1 MRNLLAFVLIV
12 VSLLTAHPLSAQGNS
27 CVEQVY
33 RGATLQF
40 SEDGVSYAPVPP
52 VGVYVLRNV
61 YACPITA
68 PVALGALQPL
78 FILADQNVMVAYASP
93 DGRAVYVHREWKIY
107 ALTMTQWQGIVNAV
121 NIKAA
126 NKVTNKK

>member
-1 MRNLLAFVLIV
+1 MRILLAFVLIV
-12 VSLLTAHPLSAQGNS
+12 VSLLTVQPLSAQGNS
-27 CVEQVY
+27 CIEQVY
-33 RGATLQF
+33 RGATLQY
-40 SEDGVSYAPVPP
+40 SVDGVTFAPVPP

-68 PVALGALQPL
+68 PVTLGALQP
-78 FILADQNVMVAYASP
+78 IIIMVDQNVMMAYASP
-93 DGRAVYVHREWKIY
+93 NGQAVYVHREWKVY

-126 NKVTNKK
+126 NRMTNKK